1 MLCIEFFSLYFGGTE
16 WELQGC
22 VEASECEWA
31 ARRSGRQTVVRDK
44 QMKALG
50 MAGGREIDPSKS
62 TDSLCDIWCQPH
74 KKEMHTEKS
83 KCVKRKMV
91 NKS

>member
-1 MLCIEFFSLYFGGTE
+1 MVEITDYVMYRGFFSPLNFGGTE

-62 TDSLCDIWCQPH
+62 TDSLCDIWCLPH
-74 KKEMHTEKS
+74 KKEIQ
-83 KCVKRKMV
+83 RKMV